1 MDADSGDRTTVR
13 PRIQGWSLCRLARNV
28 NGRRCIRA
36 QGRRGR
42 VTEATRMNIVYRMLG
57 AVLLTVAGMA
67 PAYAMTAQSGVAELL
82 AQSASAWNRGD
93 LDAFMKTYE
102 DSPQTQY
109 VSSTK
114 IVHGYA
120 AIRAR
125 YAGHYQP
132 GHMGTLS
139 ISDLAVRPLGA
150 DYAVATARWHLAR
163 PAAKGG
169 NVSGLFSLVLHR
181 NSEGWHIITDHTP

>member
-1 MDADSGDRTTVR
+1 MRNAIWFIVLTMGYFAAALLGAAPAGAES
-13 PRIQGWSLCRLARNV
+13 ARN
-28 NGRRCIRA
+28 
-36 QGRRGR
+36 
-42 VTEATRMNIVYRMLG
+42 
-57 AVLLTVAGMA
+57 
-67 PAYAMTAQSGVAELL
+67 GVAALL
-82 AQSASAWNRGD
+82 AQSSSAWNRGD

-102 DSPQTQY
+102 DSPQTEY
-109 VSSTK
+109 VSSKT
-114 IVHGYA
+114 IYHGYA

-139 ISDLAVRPLGA
+139 MTDLAVRPLGA

-163 PAAKGG
+163 PADKGG

-181 NSEGWHIITDHTP
+181 NSAGWHIITDHTP